1 MTRKFVY
8 TINKQPMKTTAIVE
22 MWDDKTISI
31 YVPEFDGFS
40 LNGQGKTVDE
50 AKASLRLAI
59 EDYKTMLTEI
69 GKDVPDTLR
78 GIDFE
83 YKYDIASFFECFKF
97 ISVSTFAKYAGIN
110 PSLMRQYKQRIAFAS
125 EAQKAKIEQ
134 AIHKAG
140 KELISVQL

>member
-1 MTRKFVY
+1 
-8 TINKQPMKTTAIVE
+8 MKTTAIVE

-50 AKASLRLAI
+50 AKDSLMLAL
-59 EDYKTMLTEI
+59 EDYKVMLAEI

-78 GIDFE
+78 DIDFE

>member
-1 MTRKFVY
+1 
-8 TINKQPMKTTAIVE
+8 MKTTAIVE

-140 KELISVQL
+140 KELISVRL

>member
-1 MTRKFVY
+1 
-8 TINKQPMKTTAIVE
+8 MKTTAIVE

>member
-1 MTRKFVY
+1 
-8 TINKQPMKTTAIVE
+8 MKTTAIVE

-97 ISVSTFAKYAGIN
+97 ISVSTFAKYASIN